1 MATVRGHSVGSVE
14 TPSPSLR
21 WYVAHTRPRSE
32 KRVAEFCTDRG
43 FNHFLPLHA
52 SVRNYPGKRL
62 VFFKPLF
69 PGYVFLEVFPYQAME
84 VRLCRHVARLLEPGD
99 QAEFAAQLEDIRIA
113 LQSEREV
120 RLAPNITEGRRVQIR
135 SGPMRGL
142 EGRVLRR
149 QGITEVVLRL
159 DFIGQAAAVRVEAQ
173 ELELV

>member
-1 MATVRGHSVGSVE
+1 M
-14 TPSPSLR
+14 
-21 WYVAHTRPRSE
+21 
-32 KRVAEFCTDRG
+32 AEFCTDRG

>member
-1 MATVRGHSVGSVE
+1 MAE
-14 TPSPSLR
+14 
-21 WYVAHTRPRSE
+21 YCA
-32 KRVAEFCTDRG
+32 DRG
-43 FNHFLPLHA
+43 FARFLPLQA
-52 SVRNYPGKRL
+52 SVKNYPGKKV
-62 VFFKPLF
+62 VFYKPLF
-69 PGYVFLEVFPYQAME
+69 PGYLFLELFPDQVQE
-84 VRLCRHVARLLEPGD
+84 VRQCRHLARLLEPGD

-142 EGRVLRR
+142 EGQVLRR

-159 DFIGQAAAVRVEAQ
+159 DFIGQAAAVQVEAQ